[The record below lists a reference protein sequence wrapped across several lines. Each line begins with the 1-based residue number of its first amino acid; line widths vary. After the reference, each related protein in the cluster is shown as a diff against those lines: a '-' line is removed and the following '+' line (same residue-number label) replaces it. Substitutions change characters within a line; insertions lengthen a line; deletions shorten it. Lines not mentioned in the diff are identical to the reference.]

1 MKNAD
6 KSEIVCEIE
15 IDTGACY
22 LYLFAVNFP
31 TPVSFFVFM
40 DKNIEIMLLWC
51 SKISTASKKYFA
63 LWVFVTSS
71 F

>member
-40 DKNIEIMLLWC
+40 DKNIEIMLL
-51 SKISTASKKYFA
+51 
-63 LWVFVTSS
+63 
-71 F
+71 